1 MNIYDIHTHQH
12 PHGTESAIVQLIP
25 DDFFPCSDHYYS
37 VGLHPWDIISD
48 WRVQMAQLYVM
59 ALHPRVLMIGEAGID
74 KVNSSVPLELQVEVM
89 REHIRLSELVRK
101 PLIIH
106 CVKGVD
112 EILALR
118 KESQAT
124 LPWILHGFRGGV
136 EQWRQL
142 SRAGIWVSIG
152 LRYNEQLIQ
161 ALPANHLLLESDDTR
176 ELDVVYKQ
184 VAAATNTDEATL
196 RHTVANNIRYIL
208 NLGPLHHSE

>member
-1 MNIYDIHTHQH
+1 
-12 PHGTESAIVQLIP
+12 
-25 DDFFPCSDHYYS
+25 
-37 VGLHPWDIISD
+37 
-48 WRVQMAQLYVM
+48 M

-208 NLGPLHHSE
+208 NLGPLPPF

>member
-12 PHGTESAIVQLIP
+12 PHEAESAIVQLIP

-74 KVNSSVPLELQVEVM
+74 KVNSSAPLELQVEVM

-208 NLGPLHHSE
+208 NLAPLPPF

>member
-12 PHGTESAIVQLIP
+12 PHGVESAIVQLIP

-74 KVNSSVPLELQVEVM
+74 KVNSSAPLELQVEVM

-208 NLGPLHHSE
+208 NLGLLPPF

>member
-12 PHGTESAIVQLIP
+12 PHGAESAIVQLIP

-74 KVNSSVPLELQVEVM
+74 KVNSSAPLELQVEVM

-106 CVKGVD
+106 CVRGVD

-208 NLGPLHHSE
+208 NLGPLPPF